1 MRSRILPRRSGEPS
15 DPRLNQTACRDLTE
29 QAPHDIQ
36 PIRSVTLLARHSQA
50 YSLRCA
56 RIDTSGLVRPEAS
69 NPRPSLSQHL
79 ACCTGFVIVIRR
91 SSFLRRSLRY
101 LLRRPMPSLALKV
114 INITPGPLLPSSLS
128 SFSSSTPC
136 MRSAVSLYATT
147 RVSVIVARITLGS
160 SWLLGRWH
168 LTSHVVEPGTSHP
181 KVIPPYLA
189 SRDSSPLSYIR
200 LPAHADNATCVAD

>member
-1 MRSRILPRRSGEPS
+1 MQGFDRK
-15 DPRLNQTACRDLTE
+15 
-29 QAPHDIQ
+29 APHDTQ

-79 ACCTGFVIVIRR
+79 ACCAGFVIVIRR

-101 LLRRPMPSLALKV
+101 LLRCPMPSLALKV
-114 INITPGPLLPSSLS
+114 INITPGPLSPSSLS

-136 MRSAVSLYATT
+136 MRSSLSLYATT
-147 RVSVIVARITLGS
+147 RVSVLVARITLGS
-160 SWLLGRWH
+160 SWLLGRLAFDKSSRRARH
-168 LTSHVVEPGTSHP
+168 QPSESHP
-181 KVIPPYLA
+181 SMSRESRLIPPVLHPTP
-189 SRDSSPLSYIR
+189 SPYRQRNVCHRLTLSVS
-200 LPAHADNATCVAD
+200 LMCSK